1 MTRPSRQRG
10 SSLLTVMSLLAV
22 IVGLSAGLM
31 YFVGE
36 VRVRAINEARRI
48 PRNYCSETGLQL
60 ARTYF
65 GNNFQFWDQPG
76 IPGAPFLANPGIYN
90 PVVTTYN
97 LKATAANPQ
106 NDPAG
111 FRAAG
116 WVAFTSGAHPE
127 LFADLDG
134 DGKPDVYLYIR
145 DDADE
150 PNGPENWTYDSN
162 FQVYVGAVCIS
173 STLVPRRLDGS
184 VDPQALTSEAILGYN
199 GNQGQYAQRCGS
211 SGNCNFNG

>member
-1 MTRPSRQRG
+1 MSQRFRERG
-10 SSLLTVMSLLAV
+10 SALLVTMTVLAV
-22 IVGLSAGLM
+22 ILGLSTGLI
-31 YFVGE
+31 YFVE
-36 VRVRAINEARRI
+36 TVRARAANEARRI

-65 GNNFQFWDQPG
+65 GNNYQYWNQGG
-76 IPGAPFLANPGIYN
+76 ILGAPFLNNPGTYN

-97 LKATAANPQ
+97 LKAAAANPL

-111 FRAAG
+111 LQG
-116 WVAFTSGAHPE
+116 SNWVTNTSATHPE

-134 DGKPDVYLYIR
+134 DGKFDVYIYIR

-150 PNGPENWTYDSN
+150 PTGLEDWKYDSN

-173 STLVPRRLDGS
+173 STLVPRRPDGKLDTA
-184 VDPQALTSEAILGYN
+184 ALTSEAVLGYN

-211 SGNCNFNG
+211 AGNCNFNG